1 MANMIDLLR
10 PPQLPDLYIHQLK
23 QTIQA
28 YSPAQIVIGEALQN
42 AIDAIIESGGGN
54 HLIELEINFDDRT
67 IYVRDDGVGFPNE
80 TSLLFLGGSRKR
92 GGGKKLLGM
101 IGVGIKVVLFKSE
114 CFIIRSRTD
123 DGAYKLKID
132 DAYRFSDGVEA
143 KIEAPDSFPVDESPL
158 RSNGTELMYR
168 FPQNTLEDPINMFL
182 QDLIDRC
189 LPRGVNED
197 FGKALEYAVK
207 QKVFPTRFAALF
219 ASFIRRFT
227 YGGDILN
234 RLGGKTELKDT
245 SIHVKVKCSNP
256 SEQLGGIIGIPEL
269 FDNKTTFDFN
279 LKPIYLLVEDVVSWV
294 PPHAK
299 PGLFQEQLGRGG
311 RDLSRTFRG
320 FDILVYADQADYEK
334 LITNEKGELPDN
346 IEEYKEKLF
355 PRVNGIIL
363 TIGRIP
369 HLEEFLPGG
378 SRRVLSANGVV
389 TSHDLDLTRG
399 RNQEYVRCFDLVID
413 LDATLNYGK
422 TQITDLHLVNRAR
435 RFINDAYATVIQ
447 RAVGNWVGRIAVDDE
462 IVSDVFL
469 GRQNLGLSNYIL
481 QKVPTDENDVI
492 ALFFELAG
500 RGYFPDYRVF
510 GLSQKDRYD
519 ARAIIKRTGDTSVP
533 PVPSDER
540 QLLIVEFKVIA
551 ASVIQDMDRGEKDA
565 KDMHLIIAWDEGQS
579 SLPRFGFADITHS
592 KYHPKRTFARVQRYL
607 EDTRS
612 GAQVQVLLLKP
623 IVQEILNESKTG

>member
-42 AIDAIIESGGGN
+42 AVDAIVESGGGS
-54 HLIELEINFDDRT
+54 HHVELDINFNDRT
-67 IYVRDDGVGFPNE
+67 IRVRDDGIGFPNDI
-80 TSLLFLGGSRKR
+80 SLLFLGGTRKR
-92 GGGKKLLGM
+92 GGGKKLFGLV
-101 IGVGIKVVLFKSE
+101 GVGIKVVLFKSE
-114 CFIIRSRTD
+114 SFTIRSRTA
-123 DGAYKLKID
+123 DGAYKLRID
-132 DAYRFSDGVEA
+132 EAYRFSDGMEW
-143 KIEAPDSFPVDESPL
+143 KIEVPASLPIDEAPLESI
-158 RSNGTELMYR
+158 GTEVVYR
-168 FPQNTLEDPINMFL
+168 FPQKTLEEPIDMFL

-197 FGKALEYAVK
+197 FGKTLEYAVK
-207 QKVFPTRFAALF
+207 QKVFPTRFAALL
-219 ASFIRRFT
+219 ASFLRRFT

-245 SIHVKVKCSNP
+245 KIHVRVSCSDP
-256 SEQLGGIIGIPEL
+256 SGQLGNIMGIAEL
-269 FDNKTTFDFN
+269 FDGKATFDFD
-279 LKPIYLLVEDVVSWV
+279 LEPTYLLVEDVVNWV
-294 PPHAK
+294 PTHAK
-299 PGLFQEQLGRGG
+299 PGLFQEPLGRGG
-311 RDLSRTFRG
+311 RDLSRTFKG
-320 FDILVYADQADYEK
+320 FDILLYAGQTDYEK

-346 IEEYKEKLF
+346 IGEYREKLF
-355 PRVNGIIL
+355 PRINGIIL

-399 RNQEYVRCFDLVID
+399 RNQEYVRCFDLAID

-447 RAVGNWVGRIAVDDE
+447 RAVGNWVGRIALDE
-462 IVSDVFL
+462 DVVPDVFL
-469 GRQNLGLSNYIL
+469 ARPNLGLPGYVL
-481 QKVPTDENDVI
+481 QKTPTDENDVI

-500 RGYFPDYRVF
+500 HGYFPDYRLF
-510 GLSQKDRYD
+510 GLSQKDKYD
-519 ARAIIKRTGDTSVP
+519 ARALIKRSGEASIP

-540 QLLIVEFKVIA
+540 HLLVVEFKVIA
-551 ASVIQDMDRGEKDA
+551 ASIVQDLDRGEKDA
-565 KDMHLIIAWDEGQS
+565 KDMHLLIAWEEGQS
-579 SLPRFGFADITHS
+579 PLPRFGFADIAHS
-592 KYHPKRTFARVQRYL
+592 KYYPKRTFARVQRYL

-612 GAQVQVLLLKP
+612 GAQVQVCYC
-623 IVQEILNESKTG
+623 